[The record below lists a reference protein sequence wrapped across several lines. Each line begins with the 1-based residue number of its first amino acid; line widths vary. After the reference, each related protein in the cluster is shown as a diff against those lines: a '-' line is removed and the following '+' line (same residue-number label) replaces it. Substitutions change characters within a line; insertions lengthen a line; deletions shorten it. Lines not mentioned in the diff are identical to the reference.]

1 MAHFHAFERPFVDMR
16 PLFWYSGLVN
26 ETGVL
31 LTVRQLQE
39 LLQVD
44 RITIYRMLGD
54 GRLRSFKV
62 GGQWR
67 FSRQAIQGWLQ
78 AQQASLEAVVPPRAA
93 DDLHPSAE
101 ALPLSCIRAIQEIF
115 AQALEVGAVT
125 TGLDGTPL
133 TPVAN
138 CSAFCALILG
148 SAEGRRRCVVSW
160 RSWAAEPEHAGRP
173 AVCHAGLRYARGRI
187 EVQGEQV
194 AAAHAGQCLERP
206 PADAAWSGRIHELAS
221 GCGLDAAELRV
232 ALDHV
237 PVLDQDAQQQLS
249 RLLKKAALTFSEIG
263 EERLSL
269 VGRLQRIAEIT
280 QL

>member
-54 GRLRSFKV
+54 GRLRGFKV

-67 FSRQAIQGWLQ
+67 FSRQAIQGWLHD
-78 AQQASLEAVVPPRAA
+78 QQASLETVVPPRAT

-115 AQALEVGAVT
+115 AQALGVGVVITVAE
-125 TGLDGTPL
+125 GTPL

-138 CSAFCALILG
+138 CCEFCSLILQTKV
-148 SAEGRRRCVVSW
+148 GRERCVASW
-160 RSWAAEPEHAGRP
+160 RDSAAEKEGMVPP
-173 AVCHAGLRYARGRI
+173 KCHAGLHYVSGRI
-187 EVQGEQV
+187 EVQGRCV
-194 AAAHAGQCLERP
+194 ASAHAGQYLPQP
-206 PADAAWSGRIHELAS
+206 PDGEAWTARNRELA
-221 GCGLDAAELRV
+221 V
-232 ALDHV
+232 ALGTDVQDLRQALDRV
-237 PVLDQDAQQQLS
+237 PVLDRNRQQQLS
-249 RLLKKAALTFSEIG
+249 RLLKRMASTFSEIG
-263 EERLSL
+263 EERLNL
-269 VGRLQRIAEIT
+269 LGRLRRIAEIT
-280 QL
+280 AL